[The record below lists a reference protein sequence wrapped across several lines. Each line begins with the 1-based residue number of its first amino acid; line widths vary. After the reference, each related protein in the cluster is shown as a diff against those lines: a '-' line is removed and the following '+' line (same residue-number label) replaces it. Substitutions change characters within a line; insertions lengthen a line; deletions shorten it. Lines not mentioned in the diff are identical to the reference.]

1 MNGLFNS
8 IHTIKLA
15 LQRREDHGV
24 KALRFNIKHLHQMEW
39 HIPFIPALERQR
51 QAGRQVSDLET
62 RYI

>member
-51 QAGRQVSDLET
+51 QAEF
-62 RYI
+62 